1 MEEPGGVEELK
12 SAVTRCVMCKV
23 GKVSTVARSESKADV
38 VIYGRSGMRLA
49 KHLES
54 RCMAHACRAGY
65 YHGYMTYKGH
75 TVHEDTALKVLA
87 SLFAQCLAR
96 C

>member
-1 MEEPGGVEELK
+1 MEELK
-12 SAVTRCVMCKV
+12 SAVTRCIICRA
-23 GKVSTVARSESKADV
+23 GKVSIVGRSRTKADL

-54 RCMAHACRAGY
+54 RCVLPDCRAGY

-75 TVHEDTALKVLA
+75 TVYEDDALKVYTLILA
-87 SLFAQCLAR
+87 S
-96 C
+96 

>member
-1 MEEPGGVEELK
+1 MSKIYNFQSMVEDEGNVEELK

-23 GKVSTVARSESKADV
+23 GKVSIVARSRTKADL

-54 RCMAHACRAGY
+54 RCGLAACRAG
-65 YHGYMTYKGH
+65 
-75 TVHEDTALKVLA
+75 D
-87 SLFAQCLAR
+87 
-96 C
+96 

>member
-1 MEEPGGVEELK
+1 MLK
-12 SAVTRCVMCKV
+12 SEVKKCVLCKV

-54 RCMAHACRAGY
+54 RCMARSCRAGY
-65 YHGYMTYKGH
+65 YHNYMTFKGH
-75 TVHEDTALKVLA
+75 TVYEDTALKV
-87 SLFAQCLAR
+87 
-96 C
+96 